1 MRGQPPPVPGLG
13 GHGAAAGGGVASV
26 TPRAQIVGLGLV
38 GSSIGSG
45 LRSRGWEV
53 TGSDLDED
61 RAARARTLGAV
72 DTVGWD
78 TGAELAVVATPASAV
93 VSVAEQLFA
102 RSERPDLIV
111 TDVAGVKTPIVAALQ
126 HPRFV
131 AGHPMAG
138 SEQEGPEGADP
149 ELFVGATWVLTP
161 TDLTDPGAFTTLQS
175 VVASLGADVVA
186 LAPERHDELVA
197 VISHVPHLTSATL
210 MSLAGES
217 HVDHAALMRL
227 AAGGFRDMTRI
238 AAGSPA
244 IWPDI
249 CRDNAG
255 AIVPVLDRLIDRL
268 RDVRRIVADGDRE
281 GLSLLLEGARSARQ
295 NLPPRGVRPAAVA
308 ELRVLVPD
316 RPGVLADVTT
326 LAGELGVNIYDLE
339 IAHSAEGPRGV
350 LVLVVDAALA
360 ETVVAPLRER
370 GYRVSW
376 TTSS

>member
-1 MRGQPPPVPGLG
+1 VKR
-13 GHGAAAGGGVASV
+13 
-26 TPRAQIVGLGLV
+26 RAQVVGLGLV
-38 GSSIGSG
+38 GSSIAGA
-45 LRSRGWEV
+45 LRTRGWYL
-53 TGSDLDED
+53 TGSDLE
-61 RAARARTLGAV
+61 AARAGRA
-72 DTVGWD
+72 
-78 TGAELAVVATPASAV
+78 AELGVVDAVGTDTMAEIAFVATPASAV
-93 VSVAEQLFA
+93 VPAVLDLIAGSELAE
-102 RSERPDLIV
+102 LIV
-111 TDVAGVKTPIVAALQ
+111 TDVAGVKGPIVSELS

-138 SEQEGPEGADP
+138 SEQEGPDGADP

-161 TDLTDPGAFTTLQS
+161 TDETDPSAFTALQS
-175 VVASLGADVVA
+175 VIASLGADVVA
-186 LAPERHDELVA
+186 LSPDRHDELVA

-217 HVDHAALMRL
+217 PVDHAALMRL

-255 AIVPVLDRLIDRL
+255 AIVPVLDRLIVQL
-268 RDVRRIVADGDRE
+268 TEVRRIVADGDRSA
-281 GLSLLLEGARSARQ
+281 LSSLLERARSARQ
-295 NLPPRGVRPAAVA
+295 NLPPRGVRPVAVA
-308 ELRVLVPD
+308 ELRVVVPD
-316 RPGVLADVTT
+316 RPGVLAEVTT

-360 ETVVAPLRER
+360 EAVVTPLRAR
-370 GYRVSW
+370 GFRVSW
-376 TTSS
+376 RTAS

>member
-1 MRGQPPPVPGLG
+1 VRG
-13 GHGAAAGGGVASV
+13 
-26 TPRAQIVGLGLV
+26 RAQVVGLGLV
-38 GSSIGSG
+38 GSSIAGA
-45 LRSRGWEV
+45 LRARDWHV
-53 TGSDLDED
+53 TGADLDEI
-61 RAARARTLGAV
+61 RAARAVELGVVDAV
-72 DTVGWD
+72 GRDR
-78 TGAELAVVATPASAV
+78 AAAIAFVATPASRVIAV
-93 VSVAEQLFA
+93 VRELLATSDVE
-102 RSERPDLIV
+102 DLIV
-111 TDVAGVKTPIVAALQ
+111 TDVAGVKAPIVAELA

-138 SEQEGPEGADP
+138 SEQEGPDGSDP

-161 TDLTDPGAFTTLQS
+161 TDGTDAGAFTTLQS
-175 VVASLGADVVA
+175 VISSLGADVVA

-197 VISHVPHLTSATL
+197 IISHVPHLTSATL

-238 AAGSPA
+238 ASGSPA

-255 AIVPVLDRLIDRL
+255 AIVPALDRLIDRL
-268 RDVRRIVADGDRE
+268 QEVRRIVAEGDRE
-281 GLSLLLEGARSARQ
+281 ALSDMLEGARSARQ
-295 NLPPRGVRPAAVA
+295 NLPPRGIRPATVA

-350 LVLVVDAALA
+350 LVLVIDAALA
-360 ETVVAPLRER
+360 EAVVAPLRAR

-376 TTSS
+376 TKAS

>member
-1 MRGQPPPVPGLG
+1 MTQ
-13 GHGAAAGGGVASV
+13 
-26 TPRAQIVGLGLV
+26 RAQVVGLGLV
-38 GSSIGSG
+38 GSSIAGA
-45 LRSRGWEV
+45 LRARGWHV
-53 TGSDLDED
+53 TGSDLDEA
-61 RAARARTLGAV
+61 RAARAAALGVV
-72 DTVGWD
+72 DALGSD
-78 TGAELAVVATPASAV
+78 AGAEIAFVATPASGV
-93 VSVAEQLFA
+93 VPVVDALFA
-102 RSERPDLIV
+102 TSELPELIV
-111 TDVAGVKTPIVAALQ
+111 TDVAGVKGPIVSQLAY
-126 HPRFV
+126 PRFV

-138 SEQEGPEGADP
+138 SEQEGPDGADP

-161 TDLTDPGAFTTLQS
+161 TDATDPAAFTALQS
-175 VVASLGADVVA
+175 VIASLGADVVA
-186 LAPERHDELVA
+186 LAPDRHDELVA

-217 HVDHAALMRL
+217 PVDHAALMRL

-255 AIVPVLDRLIDRL
+255 AIVPVLDRLIDQL
-268 RDVRRIVADGDRE
+268 TEVRRIVADGDRVA
-281 GLSLLLEGARSARQ
+281 LSSLLERARSARQ
-295 NLPPRGVRPAAVA
+295 NLPARGVRPAAVA

-316 RPGVLADVTT
+316 RPGVLAEVTT

-350 LVLVVDAALA
+350 LVLVIDASLA
-360 ETVVAPLRER
+360 ETVVSPLRAR
-370 GYRVSW
+370 GFRVSW

>member
-1 MRGQPPPVPGLG
+1 MSR
-13 GHGAAAGGGVASV
+13 
-26 TPRAQIVGLGLV
+26 RAQVVGLGLV
-38 GSSIGSG
+38 GSSIAGG
-45 LRSRGWEV
+45 LRARGWYV
-53 TGSDLDED
+53 TGSDLDEV
-61 RAARARTLGAV
+61 RAARAAALGVVDAVGRDRT
-72 DTVGWD
+72 
-78 TGAELAVVATPASAV
+78 AEIAFVATPASAV
-93 VSVAEQLFA
+93 VQVVRQLLA
-102 RSERPDLIV
+102 DSELPDVIV
-111 TDVAGVKTPIVAALQ
+111 TDVAGVKGPIVSELAD
-126 HPRFV
+126 PRFV

-138 SEQEGPEGADP
+138 SEQEGPDGADA

-161 TDLTDPGAFTTLQS
+161 TEATDPAAFTELQS
-175 VVASLGADVVA
+175 VIASLGADVVA
-186 LAPERHDELVA
+186 LAPDRHDELVA

-217 HVDHAALMRL
+217 PVDHAALMRL

-255 AIVPVLDRLIDRL
+255 AIVPVLDRLIHQL
-268 RDVRRIVADGDRE
+268 TEVRRIVADDDRE
-281 GLSLLLEGARSARQ
+281 ALSALLERARNARQ
-295 NLPPRGVRPAAVA
+295 TLPPRGVRPAAVA

-316 RPGVLADVTT
+316 RPGVLAEVTT

-360 ETVVAPLRER
+360 EAVVLPLRDR
-370 GYRVSW
+370 GFRVSW
-376 TTSS
+376 LVVS

>member
-1 MRGQPPPVPGLG
+1 VNR
-13 GHGAAAGGGVASV
+13 
-26 TPRAQIVGLGLV
+26 RAQVVGLGLV
-38 GSSIGSG
+38 GSSIAGA
-45 LRSRGWEV
+45 LRARGWHV
-53 TGSDLDED
+53 TGSDLDGARAG
-61 RAARARTLGAV
+61 RAAELGVVDAVGTDTRAEIAF
-72 DTVGWD
+72 
-78 TGAELAVVATPASAV
+78 VATPASAV
-93 VSVAEQLFA
+93 VPAVRDLIAG
-102 RSERPDLIV
+102 SELPELIV
-111 TDVAGVKTPIVAALQ
+111 TDVAGVKGPIVSELS

-138 SEQEGPEGADP
+138 SEQEGPDGADP

-161 TDLTDPGAFTTLQS
+161 TDDTDPSAFTALQS
-175 VVASLGADVVA
+175 VIASLGADVVA
-186 LAPERHDELVA
+186 LAPDRHDELVA

-217 HVDHAALMRL
+217 PVDHAALMRL

-238 AAGSPA
+238 AAGSPS

-255 AIVPVLDRLIDRL
+255 AIVPVLDRLIVQL
-268 RDVRRIVADGDRE
+268 TEVRRIVADGDRQA
-281 GLSLLLEGARSARQ
+281 LSSLLERARSARQ

-308 ELRVLVPD
+308 ELRVVVPD
-316 RPGVLADVTT
+316 RPGVLAEVTT

-360 ETVVAPLRER
+360 EAVVTPLRA
-370 GYRVSW
+370 GGFRVSW
-376 TTSS
+376 TTAS

>member
-1 MRGQPPPVPGLG
+1 VKR
-13 GHGAAAGGGVASV
+13 
-26 TPRAQIVGLGLV
+26 RAQVVGLGLV
-38 GSSIGSG
+38 GSSIAGA
-45 LRSRGWEV
+45 LRTRGWHV
-53 TGSDLDED
+53 TGSDLE
-61 RAARARTLGAV
+61 AARAGRA
-72 DTVGWD
+72 
-78 TGAELAVVATPASAV
+78 AELGVVDAVGTDTMAEIAFVATPASAV
-93 VSVAEQLFA
+93 VPAVLDLIAGSELAE
-102 RSERPDLIV
+102 LIV
-111 TDVAGVKTPIVAALQ
+111 TDVAGVKGPIVSELS

-138 SEQEGPEGADP
+138 SEQEGPDGADP

-161 TDLTDPGAFTTLQS
+161 TDETDPSAFTALQS
-175 VVASLGADVVA
+175 VIASLGADVVA
-186 LAPERHDELVA
+186 LSPDRHDELVA

-217 HVDHAALMRL
+217 PVDHAALMRL

-255 AIVPVLDRLIDRL
+255 AIVPVLDRLIVQL
-268 RDVRRIVADGDRE
+268 TEVRRIVADGDRSA
-281 GLSLLLEGARSARQ
+281 LSSLLERARSARQ
-295 NLPPRGVRPAAVA
+295 NLPPRGVRPVAVA
-308 ELRVLVPD
+308 ELRVVVPD
-316 RPGVLADVTT
+316 RPGVLAEVTT

-360 ETVVAPLRER
+360 EAVVTPLRVR
-370 GYRVSW
+370 GFRVSW
-376 TTSS
+376 RTAS

>member
-1 MRGQPPPVPGLG
+1 MSR
-13 GHGAAAGGGVASV
+13 H
-26 TPRAQIVGLGLV
+26 AQVVGLGLV
-38 GSSIGSG
+38 GSSIAGG
-45 LRSRGWEV
+45 LRARGWYV
-53 TGSDLDED
+53 TGSDLDGA
-61 RAARARTLGAV
+61 RAARAAALRVIDAV
-72 DTVGWD
+72 GRDTR
-78 TGAELAVVATPASAV
+78 AEIAFVATPASGV
-93 VSVAEQLFA
+93 VPVVRELLAG
-102 RSERPDLIV
+102 SERPDLIV
-111 TDVAGVKTPIVAALQ
+111 TDVAGVKGPIVAELA

-138 SEQEGPEGADP
+138 SEQEGPDGADP

-161 TDLTDPGAFTTLQS
+161 TDATDPVAFTALQS
-175 VVASLGADVVA
+175 VIASLGADVVA

-197 VISHVPHLTSATL
+197 VISHVPHLASATL

-217 HVDHAALMRL
+217 PVDHAALMRL

-255 AIVPVLDRLIDRL
+255 AIVPVLDRLIDQL
-268 RDVRRIVADGDRE
+268 TEVRRIVADGDRE
-281 GLSLLLEGARSARQ
+281 ALSSLLERARSARR
-295 NLPPRGVRPAAVA
+295 NLPPRGARPVAVA

-316 RPGVLADVTT
+316 RPGVLAEVTT

-350 LVLVVDAALA
+350 LVLVVDAAVA
-360 ETVVAPLRER
+360 ETVVTPLRAR
-370 GYRVSW
+370 GFRVSW
-376 TTSS
+376 TTAS